1 MTPQTVTLKQFFS
14 INNNESRLNDGIKI
28 ADTKSINEGTDYEQ
42 SADDIMQKN
51 LGNQQNPQII
61 PSNEKPRDSSFMN
74 LPNLYDDNNDDDDNF
89 VDSGLAENENNDH
102 EDDIQSVEEIEARS
116 NEIDGLVPDI
126 HWNDAVDNDV
136 DVVDN
141 NDVDM
146 DNNDVEDETSGFVD
160 EFCDVPDIYGDFDLS
175 DFIPSAG

>member
-1 MTPQTVTLKQFFS
+1 LGEWPDFS
-14 INNNESRLNDGIKI
+14 
-28 ADTKSINEGTDYEQ
+28 
-42 SADDIMQKN
+42 M
-51 LGNQQNPQII
+51 
-61 PSNEKPRDSSFMN
+61 
-74 LPNLYDDNNDDDDNF
+74 
-89 VDSGLAENENNDH
+89 ENNDH
-102 EDDIQSVEEIEARS
+102 EDDIQFVEEIEARS

-136 DVVDN
+136 HVVDN

-146 DNNDVEDETSGFVD
+146 DNNVVEDETSGFVD